1 MVQLAL
7 YYLTPWP
14 ARSEQASMSPEQTT
28 PVHPSADLESVTLSD
43 VLAALADPTR
53 LELMLLLSKKS
64 ESTEMCSNILD
75 ALDLTKQNFSHHA
88 KVLHGVGL
96 LDAWYVG
103 RNKFLR
109 LRRDFVDARFPGLL
123 DGVLKAARI

>member
-1 MVQLAL
+1 MV
-7 YYLTPWP
+7 
-14 ARSEQASMSPEQTT
+14 PEQT
-28 PVHPSADLESVTLSD
+28 PVLPSSDLQSVTLPD

-53 LELMLLLSKKS
+53 LELILLLSKQS
-64 ESTEMCSNILD
+64 ENTGMCANILD
-75 ALDLTKQNFSHHA
+75 TLDLTKQNFSHHA

-96 LDAWYVG
+96 IEAWYVG

-109 LRRDFVDARFPGLL
+109 LRRDFIDERFPGLL